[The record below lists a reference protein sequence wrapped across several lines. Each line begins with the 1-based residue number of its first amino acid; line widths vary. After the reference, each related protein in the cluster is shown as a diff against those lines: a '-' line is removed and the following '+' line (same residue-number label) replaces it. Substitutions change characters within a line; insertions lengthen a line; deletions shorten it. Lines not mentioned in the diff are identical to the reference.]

1 MTVLKYIFNASFS
14 QGPSESIN
22 DELWMNT
29 YDVITIKVDSKKE
42 KNDIAILPDKT
53 EIKFFCIS
61 SDQYGEKG
69 NTDSTKALQYV
80 IQSNAANQKD
90 IPIVLDRPHVL
101 IGRSILDIIGNF
113 SILDIKNGTDS
124 EANVKI
130 LVGRDVENG

>member
-22 DELWMNT
+22 EELWMNT
-29 YDVITIKVDSKKE
+29 YDVITIKVDSGKE
-42 KNDIAILPDKT
+42 KKDISILPDKAG
-53 EIKFFCIS
+53 IKFFCIT

-69 NTDSTKALQYV
+69 DTSPTKVLQYV
-80 IQSNAANQKD
+80 IQSSAATPKD

-101 IGRSILDIIGNF
+101 IGKSMLDTIGNF
-113 SILDIKNGTDS
+113 STIDIKNGTDS
-124 EANVKI
+124 EANVRI